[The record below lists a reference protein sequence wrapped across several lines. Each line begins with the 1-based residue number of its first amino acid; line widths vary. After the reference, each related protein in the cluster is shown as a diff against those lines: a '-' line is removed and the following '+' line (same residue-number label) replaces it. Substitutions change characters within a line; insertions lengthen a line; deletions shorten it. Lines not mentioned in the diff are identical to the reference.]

1 MAFDK
6 NNNGVISN
14 KNLIHALRRV
24 GLNPTEVRE
33 DFKNKNHQT
42 YCYFSVAKATLESQM
57 SVHLSVCQLPK
68 PLRLSESCLSAIM
81 PIS

>member
-42 YCYFSVAKATLESQM
+42 YRHFHTITFQSQ
-57 SVHLSVCQLPK
+57 K
-68 PLRLSESCLSAIM
+68 
-81 PIS
+81 

>member
-33 DFKNKNHQT
+33 DFQNKNQH
-42 YCYFSVAKATLESQM
+42 
-57 SVHLSVCQLPK
+57 HI
-68 PLRLSESCLSAIM
+68 AIFFRFKLF
-81 PIS
+81 

>member
-33 DFKNKNHQT
+33 DFLDAIASLGLGVTLRMLKTKRLETYQT
-42 YCYFSVAKATLESQM
+42 S
-57 SVHLSVCQLPK
+57 
-68 PLRLSESCLSAIM
+68 
-81 PIS
+81 

>member
-33 DFKNKNHQT
+33 DFQNKNHQT
-42 YCYFSVAKATLESQM
+42 YCYFFCFKLFFEQFGDFLDAIASLGLGVTLTKN
-57 SVHLSVCQLPK
+57 VK
-68 PLRLSESCLSAIM
+68 N
-81 PIS
+81 